1 MELNIGSEQRKTTD
15 IQTLLNNMQNKNAA
29 PSINDL
35 TNLNSAVS
43 NERMNGVMD
52 TPEQLAA
59 RELLRKELA
68 NIAGNPKNLER
79 LNGKEL
85 KEVVIM
91 IDANSLNP
99 DGSRDV
105 QLDNLL
111 DNAISL
117 LSPQQKSELMLNE
130 NLSQQLSAK
139 LIL

>member
-1 MELNIGSEQRKTTD
+1 
-15 IQTLLNNMQNKNAA
+15 
-29 PSINDL
+29 
-35 TNLNSAVS
+35 
-43 NERMNGVMD
+43 
-52 TPEQLAA
+52 
-59 RELLRKELA
+59 
-68 NIAGNPKNLER
+68 
-79 LNGKEL
+79 
-85 KEVVIM
+85 M